1 MDFRILARA
10 SNVYSQI
17 EFHDLV
23 NISFHIM
30 HVHLFVTKVKPST
43 ITNAGDG
50 LFLASGV
57 APQGTALI
65 EEQAVS
71 FLDACMN
78 ACLVVCNF

>member
-1 MDFRILARA
+1 
-10 SNVYSQI
+10 
-17 EFHDLV
+17 
-23 NISFHIM
+23 M